1 MMKTIFCTDGI
12 PKTRILNIYIEFSYA
27 ANDIAAGEYINKRN
41 VKAKYQLSDDE
52 LVLYDDF
59 IRNVIHALKSK
70 HFNILKNRQANN
82 TYSYYISFKPVS
94 ESGEEF
100 DRCAIILRISN
111 HIREG
116 SEADSIEDN
125 DSQIVYQGRAII
137 SSIIIG
143 TKKYSSYMQAV
154 DRVYDIVD
162 ELAIGN
168 YDILFE

>member
-1 MMKTIFCTDGI
+1 MRTIFCTDGI
-12 PKTRILNIYIEFSYA
+12 PKTRILNIYIEFSYVA
-27 ANDIAAGEYINKRN
+27 SDIAAGEYINKRN
-41 VKAKYQLSDDE
+41 VKDEYQLSDDE
-52 LVLYDDF
+52 IVLYDDF

-82 TYSYYISFKPVS
+82 TYSYYISFRPVNA
-94 ESGEEF
+94 SGREF

-111 HIREG
+111 HIRAG
-116 SEADSIEDN
+116 SEADSVEDN
-125 DSQIVYQGRAII
+125 DFQIVYEGKAII

-143 TKKYSSYMQAV
+143 TKKYSSHIQAI

-168 YDILFE
+168 YDVLFE

>member
-1 MMKTIFCTDGI
+1 MKTIFCTDGI
-12 PKTRILNIYIEFSYA
+12 PKTRILNIFIEFSHA
-27 ANDIAAGEYINKRN
+27 ANDIAASVYINKRN
-41 VKAKYQLSDDE
+41 VNDEYQLSDDE
-52 LVLYDDF
+52 IVLYDDF

-70 HFNILKNRQANN
+70 HFNILKNRQANS
-82 TYSYYISFKPVS
+82 TYSYYISFKPVDD
-94 ESGEEF
+94 SGKEF

-116 SEADSIEDN
+116 SDTDNIEEN
-125 DSQIVYQGRAII
+125 DSQVVYEGRAII

-143 TKKYSSYMQAV
+143 TKKYSSYTQAI

-168 YDILFE
+168 YDVLFE